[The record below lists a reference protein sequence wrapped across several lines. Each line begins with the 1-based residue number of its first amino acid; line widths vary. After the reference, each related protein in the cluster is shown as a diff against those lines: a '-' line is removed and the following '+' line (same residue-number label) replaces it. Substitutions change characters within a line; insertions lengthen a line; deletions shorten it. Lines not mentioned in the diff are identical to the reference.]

1 MPMTKKSVSYQLR
14 LQGLATAPGTIS
26 VQTLRELL
34 RGLTDSAERALRL
47 AIQGESVKRGKTP
60 SWLSKSLDLQLTG
73 LESGSTVLNLEAP
86 TLGET
91 VGDQLAQQDMW
102 FTPPSADDTVFSL
115 VSRSVR
121 DTTAENLESN
131 AYDAGVLNGLLELKP
146 FLKKAQRIELRAH
159 GRPKEDFEIGM
170 PEIEKFERLKQQ
182 TPKPHAMVVSG
193 LLDSIQHSRRR
204 FQLMVSEGQSV
215 PGRVDEEFLDA
226 EQMRDLWG
234 KKVTVKGM
242 VYFRPSGHVQLLEAH
257 LIRLMQNG
265 EEIYEEMPL
274 EQSEAG
280 FVREVAQTG
289 HHKDWVKEVWGKW
302 PGDEDIE
309 ELLADLKR

>member
-1 MPMTKKSVSYQLR
+1 MKKKSVSYQLR

-26 VQTLRELL
+26 VHALRDLL

-102 FTPPSADDTVFSL
+102 FTPPTAEDTALSL

-121 DTTAENLESN
+121 DTTAENLESD

-146 FLKKAQRIELRAH
+146 FLKKAQRIELRALS
-159 GRPKEDFEIGM
+159 RPKENFVIGM

-182 TPKPHAMVVSG
+182 TPEPHAMVVSG
-193 LLDSIQHSRRR
+193 LLDSIQHSRKR
-204 FQLMVSEGQSV
+204 FQLMVGEGQSL

-226 EQMRDLWG
+226 EQMRGLWG

-289 HHKDWVKEVWGKW
+289 HRKDWLKDVWAKW
-302 PGDEDIE
+302 PGDEGIE
-309 ELLADLKR
+309 ELLAGLKR